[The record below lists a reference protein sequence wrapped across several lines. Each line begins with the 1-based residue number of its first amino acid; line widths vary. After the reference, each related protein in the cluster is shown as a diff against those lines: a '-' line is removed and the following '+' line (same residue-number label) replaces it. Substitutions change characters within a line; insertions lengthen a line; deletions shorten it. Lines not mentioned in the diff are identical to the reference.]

1 MPDILQCPRI
11 RSLLSLPGRE
21 WPAVARRTSVKVLI
35 GLFAIA
41 GVAGCVS
48 AGPYNPSHLPPNQLS
63 QVQELCGSVM
73 GIPAGI
79 GLSSDC
85 VEGLSSSAVAISQAR
100 TLQEARR
107 GCLGQGL
114 ASGRPG
120 LSECELTTV
129 SPPTAA
135 ASSDRAD
142 VRVDTS
148 GLQRPAK
155 SYFNASFDEVH
166 RREQTACARLGY
178 DPINVNFARCV
189 ARLDSAL
196 FASTHPM
203 Q

>member
-1 MPDILQCPRI
+1 MARILQSPRFAI
-11 RSLLSLPGRE
+11 
-21 WPAVARRTSVKVLI
+21 ARRAGVLASV

-41 GVAGCVS
+41 GAGACAS
-48 AGPYNPSHLPPNQLS
+48 AGPYNPSQLPLTQLS

-79 GLSSDC
+79 RLSSDC
-85 VEGLSSSAVAISQAR
+85 VENLSGAAVAISQAQ

-107 GCLGQGL
+107 NCLAKGL
-114 ASGRPG
+114 APGRPG
-120 LSECELTTV
+120 LAECEVASV
-129 SPPTAA
+129 SQHADP
-135 ASSDRAD
+135 ASDGGA

-155 SYFNASFDEVH
+155 SYFDASFDELH
-166 RREQTACARLGY
+166 KREQTACARLGY
-178 DPINVNFARCV
+178 DPINSSFSRCV

-196 FASTHPM
+196 FASAHPM

>member
-1 MPDILQCPRI
+1 MSEILQSPRI

-21 WPAVARRTSVKVLI
+21 RPAVARRTGVKAVI

-41 GVAGCVS
+41 GAAGCVS

-79 GLSSDC
+79 RLWSDC
-85 VEGLSSSAVAISQAR
+85 VESLSSSAVAISQAR

-107 GCLGQGL
+107 GCLGKGL
-114 ASGRPG
+114 ASGQPG
-120 LSECELTTV
+120 LAECQLTTG
-129 SPPTAA
+129 SEPTAA
-135 ASSDRAD
+135 ASDRAD

-148 GLQRPAK
+148 GLQRPAT
-155 SYFNASFDEVH
+155 SYFNASFGDVH

-178 DPINVNFARCV
+178 DPVNGNFAGCV

>member
-1 MPDILQCPRI
+1 MPEIVQSPRI
-11 RSLLSLPGRE
+11 RTLLSLPGRE
-21 WPAVARRTSVKVLI
+21 LRAVARRAGVEALI

-41 GVAGCVS
+41 GAAGCAS

-79 GLSSDC
+79 RLSSDC
-85 VEGLSSSAVAISQAR
+85 VESISGSAVAISQAR
-100 TLQEARR
+100 TLQDARR
-107 GCLGQGL
+107 GCLGKGL
-114 ASGRPG
+114 ASGQLG
-120 LSECELTTV
+120 LAECELTTV
-129 SPPTAA
+129 SQPTAA
-135 ASSDRAD
+135 ASDRAD

-178 DPINVNFARCV
+178 DPINGNFARCV